1 MLIFCACVVIA
12 GYAGGLA
19 ICMVS
24 DEEVDDDS
32 GFGPVLERRER
43 EGGCIA
49 DAEAVD
55 KEPVESRGLSKS
67 ISKSTQY
74 IISSQKYGVLQLL
87 KTIGRN
93 KEGHLK
99 EFLIIYS

>member
-1 MLIFCACVVIA
+1 MLVFCACVVIA

-19 ICMVS
+19 MCMVS

-32 GFGPVLERRER
+32 GFGPVMERRER

-49 DAEAVD
+49 DVEVVD
-55 KEPVESRGLSKS
+55 EKPVESRGLSKS

-74 IISSQKYGVLQLL
+74 IISSQKYEVLQLL
-87 KTIGRN
+87 KNIGRN
-93 KEGHLK
+93 KEVISK
-99 EFLIIYS
+99 KFLIIYS